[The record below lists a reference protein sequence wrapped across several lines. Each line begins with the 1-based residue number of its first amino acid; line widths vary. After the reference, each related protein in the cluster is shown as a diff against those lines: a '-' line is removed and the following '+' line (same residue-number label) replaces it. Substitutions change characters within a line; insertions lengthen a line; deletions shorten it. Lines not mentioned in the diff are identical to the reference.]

1 MLPGLFD
8 FCSAT
13 AYNLE
18 PKILHLACSHRKYW
32 TKRHSGTP
40 PTGLSFPLNTTPP
53 FILDSLLNKNLK
65 KKKERKRKKKKRERE
80 NRLKMIFENSIF
92 VGNPLKRLRRSAS
105 PSASPRAPLRKGGK
119 GARRPP
125 AATTPEAPG
134 SAPVRMR
141 GRLSRPV
148 PLPPGGAL
156 RMRAAGP
163 RRGWAGD
170 ERAAAQHGGLRH
182 HLRAGGGGGGGRG
195 GRGGGVRA
203 RGAQPG
209 VAPAPRCAG
218 SRGGTGRR
226 AHHRVAPEEFKTS
239 ISRVNAC
246 LRKNLP
252 VNVKW
257 LLCGCLCCCCTL
269 GCSLWP
275 VVCLNKR
282 TRRSIQKLLEW
293 ENNRL
298 YHKLGLHWKLSKRK
312 CETSNMME
320 YVILIEFLPKYP
332 IFRPD

>member
-1 MLPGLFD
+1 GFLFQMSPVSHLTLAFLNTFGVGERRD
-8 FCSAT
+8 SSQIPESSASAFHAQFSYET
-13 AYNLE
+13 
-18 PKILHLACSHRKYW
+18 PKLVDSITVGFLQETFYSYDLVSELL
-32 TKRHSGTP
+32 TLF
-40 PTGLSFPLNTTPP
+40 GLSNKFDTEFPSVLT
-53 FILDSLLNKNLK
+53 
-65 KKKERKRKKKKRERE
+65 
-80 NRLKMIFENSIF
+80 
-92 VGNPLKRLRRSAS
+92 
-105 PSASPRAPLRKGGK
+105 GK
-119 GARRPP
+119 
-125 AATTPEAPG
+125 
-134 SAPVRMR
+134 
-141 GRLSRPV
+141 
-148 PLPPGGAL
+148 
-156 RMRAAGP
+156 
-163 RRGWAGD
+163 
-170 ERAAAQHGGLRH
+170 
-182 HLRAGGGGGGGRG
+182 
-195 GRGGGVRA
+195 
-203 RGAQPG
+203 
-209 VAPAPRCAG
+209 
-218 SRGGTGRR
+218 
-226 AHHRVAPEEFKTS
+226 VAPEEFKTS